1 MIFCLPPRYLEK
13 LAPAR
18 EPSDSTVDSIVP
30 SASEAEGRVLNAD
43 DLAAVHVQM
52 CAGGK
57 AQGAVYL
64 LDATQLRRKPTEA
77 HVEPWV
83 RSPARPLGRATT
95 PTAPALVGGFRGR
108 GQRRT
113 SGSYLVV
120 ARPPEPPSR

>member
-1 MIFCLPPRYLEK
+1 MISCLPPRYLEK

-83 RSPARPLGRATT
+83 RSPARPLGRAP